1 MKTNEV
7 KACVTRQLRRLQV
20 LPEPQRRAE
29 LAELRRGVGRQPG
42 DLPALWGA
50 LLADMP
56 EQLQGSNG
64 PSKAEWAVYTALT
77 LFALHQQGEAGVS
90 MNQPGRTLGGAV
102 RQLAEKTAAGQD
114 WTESSVLRR
123 FNALATA
130 DSMPEVSHHLRRMI
144 QLLRREG
151 IPLDYPQL
159 AEDLYQ
165 WTVRRMSVCGGAG
178 TFMRAPRRKPKR
190 TKRRIEMDTKR
201 LYVDFHVLQTVPP
214 SCVNRDDTG
223 SPKTAVY
230 GGAVRARVS
239 SQAWKHA
246 MRVMFTG
253 EMSDAVETGYRTKKG
268 TDLVAKQIKALAPD
282 ADAFKLTQ
290 EIFKVLK
297 IKADEDGTKALFFMS
312 DAQAKA
318 LAKLAVEGCK
328 DKNRYKEAL
337 KEAPSADMALFG
349 RMVADDPSL
358 NYDAAA
364 QVAHSIST
372 HTVQNE
378 FDYFTAVDDCAPED
392 NAGAGHLGTVEYN
405 SATLYRYATVNVLEL
420 VRTLGAEQAAQTVRA
435 FGEAFIRS
443 MPTGKQNSFANRT
456 LPDAVYVTLRQ
467 DQPVNLSRAF
477 EKPVRKSE
485 EGYAEPSKVA
495 LKQYAKELYNTFA
508 EAPEQSFTVGT
519 GLEELAQPMPLNT
532 MLAVLEKA
540 VEEKLSGN
548 EV

>member
-1 MKTNEV
+1 
-7 KACVTRQLRRLQV
+7 
-20 LPEPQRRAE
+20 
-29 LAELRRGVGRQPG
+29 
-42 DLPALWGA
+42 
-50 LLADMP
+50 
-56 EQLQGSNG
+56 
-64 PSKAEWAVYTALT
+64 
-77 LFALHQQGEAGVS
+77 
-90 MNQPGRTLGGAV
+90 
-102 RQLAEKTAAGQD
+102 
-114 WTESSVLRR
+114 
-123 FNALATA
+123 
-130 DSMPEVSHHLRRMI
+130 
-144 QLLRREG
+144 
-151 IPLDYPQL
+151 
-159 AEDLYQ
+159 
-165 WTVRRMSVCGGAG
+165 
-178 TFMRAPRRKPKR
+178 
-190 TKRRIEMDTKR
+190 MDTKR

-268 TDLVAKQIKALAPD
+268 TDLVAEQIKALAPD
-282 ADAFKLTQ
+282 KDALKLAQKVIADAG
-290 EIFKVLK
+290 
-297 IKADEDGTKALFFMS
+297 IKSDDKGTKALFFLS

-328 DKNRYKEAL
+328 DKNRHKEAL

-456 LPDAVYVTLRQ
+456 LPDAVYITLRQ
-467 DQPVNLSRAF
+467 DQPVNLCGAF

-485 EGYAEPSKVA
+485 EGYAEPSKMA

>member
-1 MKTNEV
+1 
-7 KACVTRQLRRLQV
+7 
-20 LPEPQRRAE
+20 
-29 LAELRRGVGRQPG
+29 
-42 DLPALWGA
+42 
-50 LLADMP
+50 
-56 EQLQGSNG
+56 
-64 PSKAEWAVYTALT
+64 
-77 LFALHQQGEAGVS
+77 
-90 MNQPGRTLGGAV
+90 
-102 RQLAEKTAAGQD
+102 
-114 WTESSVLRR
+114 
-123 FNALATA
+123 
-130 DSMPEVSHHLRRMI
+130 
-144 QLLRREG
+144 
-151 IPLDYPQL
+151 
-159 AEDLYQ
+159 
-165 WTVRRMSVCGGAG
+165 
-178 TFMRAPRRKPKR
+178 
-190 TKRRIEMDTKR
+190 MDTKR

-246 MRVMFTG
+246 MRVMFTE

-268 TDLVAKQIKALAPD
+268 TDLVAEQIKALAPD
-282 ADAFKLTQ
+282 ADALKLAQ
-290 EIFKVLK
+290 KVIADAG
-297 IKADEDGTKALFFMS
+297 IKSDDKGTKALFFMS
-312 DAQAKA
+312 TAQAMA
-318 LAKLAVEGCK
+318 LAELAVDGCT
-328 DKNRYKEAL
+328 DKKQYKEAL
-337 KEAPSADMALFG
+337 KAAPSADMALFG

-456 LPDAVYVTLRQ
+456 LPDAVYITLRQ
-467 DQPVNLSRAF
+467 DQPVNLCGAF

-485 EGYAEPSKVA
+485 EGYAEPSKMA

>member
-1 MKTNEV
+1 
-7 KACVTRQLRRLQV
+7 
-20 LPEPQRRAE
+20 
-29 LAELRRGVGRQPG
+29 
-42 DLPALWGA
+42 
-50 LLADMP
+50 
-56 EQLQGSNG
+56 
-64 PSKAEWAVYTALT
+64 
-77 LFALHQQGEAGVS
+77 
-90 MNQPGRTLGGAV
+90 
-102 RQLAEKTAAGQD
+102 
-114 WTESSVLRR
+114 
-123 FNALATA
+123 
-130 DSMPEVSHHLRRMI
+130 
-144 QLLRREG
+144 
-151 IPLDYPQL
+151 
-159 AEDLYQ
+159 
-165 WTVRRMSVCGGAG
+165 
-178 TFMRAPRRKPKR
+178 
-190 TKRRIEMDTKR
+190 MDTKR

-268 TDLVAKQIKALAPD
+268 TDLVAKQIKALVPESD
-282 ADAFKLTQ
+282 AEKLAKKAI
-290 EIFKVLK
+290 ESAG
-297 IKADEDGTKALFFMS
+297 IKSDDKGTKALFFMS
-312 DAQAKA
+312 EAQAKA
-318 LAKLAVEGCK
+318 LAELAVDGCT
-328 DKNRYKEAL
+328 DKKQYKEAL
-337 KEAPSADMALFG
+337 KAAPSADMALFG

-467 DQPVNLSRAF
+467 DQPVNLCGAF

-485 EGYAEPSKVA
+485 EGYAEPSKMV

-532 MLAVLEKA
+532 MLAALEKA